1 MKNQT
6 KYLHSD
12 KMTEPNPQNHL
23 PIRRISQGLALILVL
38 YLALSHQWYG
48 VEKAAPI
55 DAYCPFGGIET
66 ALTLLFTGA
75 FVQRVY
81 WSAVILAL
89 VTVVMV
95 IVFGRAF
102 CGFIC
107 PFGALQ
113 EGLRWIGRKIGFKK
127 DYELPPKA
135 DKYLRYLKYL
145 ILIAVIYLSF
155 TGKTL
160 GFRTIDPYV
169 ALMHFG
175 QETEELSIGL
185 IVLTAVVIAALIAKN
200 LWCRYLCP
208 LGAFYG
214 VFNGLKMFRI
224 NRDKSKC
231 INCGACNR
239 VCPHGIDVQ
248 HQETIK
254 DADCVSCLECA
265 SNCPVKCLNASVG
278 KKEVN
283 DKAKFA
289 LAVVGVF
296 VLLIGGSMLL
306 GVWKS
311 SPTSNIASSTGQID
325 ITGIRGSNTLDNLIK
340 TTNVSVDVFVKELNL
355 PQDVDTS
362 LKLKDLGTKYNLK
375 NKDGAPLETEDFRK
389 VVAKELGINYD
400 GE

>member
-1 MKNQT
+1 M
-6 KYLHSD
+6 
-12 KMTEPNPQNHL
+12 

-55 DAYCPFGGIET
+55 DAYCPFGGVET
-66 ALTLLFTGA
+66 ALTLIFTGA

-89 VTVVMV
+89 VTVVKV
-95 IVFGRAF
+95 IVYGRAF

-113 EGLRWIGRKIGFKK
+113 EGLRWIGRKIGLKK

-135 DKYLRYLKYL
+135 DKYLRHLKYL
-145 ILIAVIYLSF
+145 ILLAVIYLSF
-155 TGKTL
+155 TGKIL
-160 GFRTIDPYV
+160 GFRAFDPYV

-175 QETEELSIGL
+175 QETGELSIGL
-185 IVLTAVVIAALIAKN
+185 IVLAAVVIAALFAKN
-200 LWCRYLCP
+200 FWCRYLCP

-214 VFNGLKMFRI
+214 LFNGLKMFRI

-231 INCGACNR
+231 IICGACNR

-254 DADCVSCLECA
+254 DADCVSCLECVA
-265 SNCPVKCLNASVG
+265 NCPVKCLNVSVG
-278 KKEVN
+278 RKEVK
-283 DKAKFA
+283 DKTKFA
-289 LAVVGVF
+289 LAAIGMF

-311 SPTSNIASSTGQID
+311 SPTSNIVSSAGQVD
-325 ITGIRGSNTLDNLIK
+325 ITGIRGSNTLDNIIN
-340 TTNVSVDVFVKELNL
+340 TTNVPLAVFVKELNL

-362 LKLKDLGTKYNLK
+362 LKLKDIGTKYNIK
-375 NKDGAPLETEDFRK
+375 NKDGAALETDDFRK
-389 VVAKELGINYD
+389 IVAKHLGIPYE